1 MPRAHQRERAPDESG
16 ALVVQA
22 KTNTWV
28 AKLGQY
34 VADAQKAHGEVSIL
48 GRAGGNEPRRA
59 RQVGSL
65 RDQQHSSILRVPPEG
80 LVPVDRTL
88 LDSAATN
95 VGRAL
100 ESLCGHARKAEA
112 DIRMET

>member
-59 RQVGSL
+59 RQVRDL
-65 RDQQHSSILRVPPEG
+65 RNQQDCAVLRVPPKD
-80 LVPVDRTL
+80 LIPVDRPL
-88 LDSAATN
+88 LDGA
-95 VGRAL
+95 VVAL
-100 ESLCGHARKAEA
+100 A
-112 DIRMET
+112 